1 MDTVAVIDEYDLKG
15 YDQFFGVGHSFGA
28 TSM

>member
-1 MDTVAVIDEYDLKG
+1 MDTLAVIEEFDLNE